1 MAKKRKALLKIGDST
16 YDKIQ
21 AFYINP
27 EAYPLSD
34 AVEDIRKRWVYV
46 TSLLL
51 KAYPKFKIAN
61 MLEKDFGLSQ
71 AQAYL
76 DIRNAENVFGSITK
90 TDDEAFKVMWTEWTK
105 DLLKRARQRKD
116 LKAEAKALDMLAKYS
131 DFSKDAPEFNP
142 EKLKNDDLVVKLPK
156 ALEPYLLKAIQT
168 GIVDF
173 NNIDV
178 TDIPFEEITDKD
190 EEE

>member
-1 MAKKRKALLKIGDST
+1 MAKNRKALLKIGDST
-16 YDKIQ
+16 FDKIQ

-27 EAYPLSD
+27 DAYPLSE

-105 DLLKRARQRKD
+105 DFLKRARQRKD

-131 DFSKDAPEFNP
+131 DLSKDDLEFNP
-142 EKLKNDDLVVKLPK
+142 EKLKNLNIEVKMPK
-156 ALEPYLLKAIQT
+156 QLEQYLEQAINS
-168 GIVDF
+168 GVIDF
-173 NNIDV
+173 NKIDV
-178 TDIPFEEITDKD
+178 TDISFEEVENGKED
-190 EEE
+190 